1 MSVFKVHVKWGKEK
15 YKDLECNT
23 EEPPLVFKAQLFA
36 LTGVEPNRQKVMLKG
51 TVLKDTDWGTF
62 KLKDGATLL
71 MMGTKEALPEAPVE
85 KTLFIEDLTEEELA
99 SALEFPAGLS
109 NLGNT
114 CYMNATVQCLRSVP
128 ELKEALRKY
137 SGDPRLTATDTA
149 VGVVAAMRDLFV
161 QLDQKSEGFPP
172 FVLLQRLHAAF
183 PHFADRTEQGVFQQ
197 QDANECWIQIT
208 RMLQQKLPSITDA
221 GEPME
226 VDGGASSTNKGFM
239 DQYFRGEFDTTLKCI
254 EAEDEKPTNSK
265 ESFFQLSCYIDHE
278 VRYMH
283 TGLQSRLSEHIEK
296 NSPSLERNAQYIKES
311 KLSRLPAYLTIQM
324 VRFQYKEKES
334 INAKIL
340 KDVKFP
346 MTLDVWDL
354 CSETL
359 QEKLVPMRDKFK
371 IMEDKKTAEAQKA
384 KQEGK
389 KVKLQSEVAVDEDAK
404 YLPFEF
410 SDDKGSNNS
419 GYYELQAVLT
429 HQGRS
434 SSSGHYVGWVKRK
447 GDEWIKFDDD
457 DVSPVTAEDILRLS
471 GGGDWH
477 CAYVLLY
484 GPRSVEEK
492 YLTEEGKESAT
503 VES

>member
-1 MSVFKVHVKWGKEK
+1 MPVFTVNVKWGKEK

-23 EEPPLVFKAQLFA
+23 DEPPLVFKAQLFA

-51 TVLKDTDWGTF
+51 TVLKDSDWTPF

-71 MMGTKEALPEAPVE
+71 MMGTKEALPEAPAE
-85 KTLFIEDLTEEELA
+85 KTVFIEDLTDEQLA
-99 SALEFPAGLS
+99 SALEFPAGLT

-128 ELKEALRKY
+128 ELKDALKKY
-137 SGDPRLTATDTA
+137 TDVRTAGDTSANIVR
-149 VGVVAAMRDLFV
+149 AMRDLFI

-172 FVLLQRLHAAF
+172 FMLLQNLHVAF
-183 PHFADRTEQGVFQQ
+183 PQFAERTEQGVFQQ
-197 QDANECWIQIT
+197 QDANECWVQLV
-208 RMLQQKLPSITDA
+208 RMFQQKLPGMSD

-226 VDGGASSTNKGFM
+226 VEGAASSTKGFM
-239 DQYFRGEFDTTLKCI
+239 DQYFRGEFDSVLKCAEAPDEEPTKSI
-254 EAEDEKPTNSK
+254 ET
-265 ESFFQLSCYIDHE
+265 FYQLSCYIQQE
-278 VRYMH
+278 VKYLQ
-283 TGLQSRLSEHIEK
+283 TGLKLRLQENIVKS
-296 NSPSLERNAQYIKES
+296 SPSLGRDAQYIKES

-324 VRFQYKEKES
+324 VRFYYKEKEN

-346 MTLDVWDL
+346 MILDVWDL
-354 CSETL
+354 CSDSL
-359 QEKLVPMRDKFK
+359 QKKLVPARDKFK
-371 IMEDKKTAEAQKA
+371 IMEDKKAAEALKA

-389 KVKLQSEVAVDEDAK
+389 KAVPKAAK
-404 YLPFEF
+404 GDKDIKYVPYDLP
-410 SDDKGSNNS
+410 DDKGSNNS
-419 GYYELQAVLT
+419 GYYQLQAVLT

-434 SSSGHYVGWVKRK
+434 SSSGHYVGWVRRR

-457 DVSPVTAEDILRLS
+457 DVSPVTSEDILRLS

-484 GPRSVEEK
+484 GPQRIEEK
-492 YLTEEGKESAT
+492 YVTVEKETAT
-503 VES
+503 VASDS

>member
-1 MSVFKVHVKWGKEK
+1 MERESTKVHVKWGKEK

-128 ELKEALRKY
+128 ELKEALKR
-137 SGDPRLTATDTA
+137 DPRLTATDTA

-197 QDANECWIQIT
+197 QF
-208 RMLQQKLPSITDA
+208 LFS
-221 GEPME
+221 
-226 VDGGASSTNKGFM
+226 
-239 DQYFRGEFDTTLKCI
+239 LKCI

-283 TGLQSRLSEHIEK
+283 TGLQS
-296 NSPSLERNAQYIKES
+296 
-311 KLSRLPAYLTIQM
+311 
-324 VRFQYKEKES
+324 
-334 INAKIL
+334 
-340 KDVKFP
+340 DVKFP

-410 SDDKGSNNS
+410 PDDKGSNNS

-492 YLTEEGKESAT
+492 YLTEEGKESAK